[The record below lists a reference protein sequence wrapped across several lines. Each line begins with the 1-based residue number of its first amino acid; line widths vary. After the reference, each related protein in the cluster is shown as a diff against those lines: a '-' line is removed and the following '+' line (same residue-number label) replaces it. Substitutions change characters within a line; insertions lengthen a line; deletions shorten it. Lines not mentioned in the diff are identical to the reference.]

1 MRIVRFCEIAY
12 KNQRLCNI
20 IKLMKLKSQN
30 LPTFIYNL
38 ATLFRAHNFPLFLVG
53 GSVRD
58 FLLSRKASDFDF
70 CTSALPNEIKMVLQG
85 YKTIDVGAK
94 YGTIGVIFKSALCEI
109 TTFRSERDYTDNRHP
124 NKVAFERDINA
135 DLSRRDFTINA
146 LAFDILSGKLID
158 NFGGVADLK
167 SKQIR
172 AVGDANKRF
181 SEDALRILR
190 AFSLVA
196 KFGFNIESATKSAIV
211 AQKHLLKNISKERVE
226 AEIIKILRGDFA
238 PLALKEMKQIFAIN
252 MPKGFHKIPKNMRT
266 FGAFLIFKKAQNL
279 PEILQNKRTK
289 NIEIIF
295 NALDSALKNRRIYQ
309 RQRVFAEIKLRFE
322 VEDIKIAIALKC
334 ATARKNRRLKKAF
347 CAKRLDST
355 LKINGFDL
363 QNLGFSG
370 AQISTTKTQL
380 LREIYSRDLPNE
392 RAHLLRKA
400 RELKGI

>member
-1 MRIVRFCEIAY
+1 
-12 KNQRLCNI
+12 
-20 IKLMKLKSQN
+20 MKLKSQN
-30 LPTFIYNL
+30 LPPFIYNL
-38 ATLFRAHNFPLFLVG
+38 ATLFHAHNFPLFLVG

-58 FLLSRKASDFDF
+58 CLLARKASDFDF

-85 YKTIDVGAK
+85 YKTIDIGAK

-135 DLSRRDFTINA
+135 DLSRRDFSINA

-167 SKQIR
+167 SGQIR

-238 PLALKEMKQIFAIN
+238 PLALKEMGQIFAIN
-252 MPKGFHKIPKNMRT
+252 VPKGLHKIPKNMRI

-279 PEILQNKRTK
+279 LEILQNKRAK
-289 NIEIIF
+289 NIEMIF
-295 NALDSALKNRRIYQ
+295 NALDSAKRRICQ
-309 RQRVFAEIKLRFE
+309 RQRVFAELRLRFE

-334 ATARKNRRLKKAF
+334 ATARKNRKIKKAF
-347 CAKRLDST
+347 CAKRLDSA

-370 AQISTTKTQL
+370 AQISTIKTQL
-380 LREIYSRDLPNE
+380 LREIYSGDLPNE
-392 RAHLLRKA
+392 RAHLLRRA

>member
-1 MRIVRFCEIAY
+1 
-12 KNQRLCNI
+12 
-20 IKLMKLKSQN
+20 MKLKSQN

-38 ATLFRAHNFPLFLVG
+38 AMLFRAHNFPLFLVG

-58 FLLSRKASDFDF
+58 CLLSRKASDFDF
-70 CTSALPNEIKMVLQG
+70 CTSALPNEIKIILQG
-85 YKTIDVGAK
+85 YKTIDIGAK

-211 AQKHLLKNISKERVE
+211 AQKHLLKNISKERIE
-226 AEIIKILRGDFA
+226 AEIIKILQGDFA
-238 PLALKEMKQIFAIN
+238 PLALKEMKQIFTIN
-252 MPKGFHKIPKNMRT
+252 SPKGFHKIPKNMRT
-266 FGAFLIFKKAQNL
+266 FGVFLIFKKAQNL

-289 NIEIIF
+289 NIEMIF
-295 NALDSALKNRRIYQ
+295 NALDSVKRRICQ
-309 RQRVFAEIKLRFE
+309 RQRVFAELRLRFE

-334 ATARKNRRLKKAF
+334 ATARKNRKIKKAF
-347 CAKRLDST
+347 CAKRLDSA

-363 QNLGFSG
+363 QNVGFSG
-370 AQISTTKTQL
+370 AQISTIKTQL
-380 LREIYSRDLPNE
+380 LREIYSGDLPNE
-392 RAHLLRKA
+392 RAHLLRRA

>member
-1 MRIVRFCEIAY
+1 
-12 KNQRLCNI
+12 
-20 IKLMKLKSQN
+20 MKLKSQN
-30 LPTFIYNL
+30 LPTFIHSL

-58 FLLSRKASDFDF
+58 CLLSRKASDFDF
-70 CTSALPNEIKMVLQG
+70 CTSALPNEIKMILQG

-124 NKVAFERDINA
+124 QSVAFERDINA

-146 LAFDILSGKLID
+146 LAFDILSGRLID

-167 SKQIR
+167 RGKIR

-190 AFSLVA
+190 AFGLVA
-196 KFGFNIESATKSAIV
+196 KFGFKIESETKSAIV
-211 AQKHLLKNISKERVE
+211 AQKSLLKNISKERVE
-226 AEIIKILRGDFA
+226 AEIIKILRSDFA

-252 MPKGFHKIPKNMRT
+252 LPKGFHKIPKNMRI
-266 FGAFLIFKKAQNL
+266 FGAFLIFKKTQNL
-279 PEILQNKRTK
+279 QEILQNKRAK
-289 NIEIIF
+289 NIEMIF
-295 NALDSALKNRRIYQ
+295 NALDSAKRRICQ
-309 RQRVFAEIKLRFE
+309 RQRIFAELRLRFE
-322 VEDIKIAIALKC
+322 VEDIKIAIMLKC

-347 CAKRLDST
+347 CAKRLDSA

-370 AQISTTKTQL
+370 TQIGAIKTQL
-380 LREIYSRDLPNE
+380 LRGIYSGDLPNQ
-392 RAHLLRKA
+392 RAVLLCRV
-400 RELKGI
+400 RELNGI

>member
-1 MRIVRFCEIAY
+1 M
-12 KNQRLCNI
+12 
-20 IKLMKLKSQN
+20 KLKLKSQN
-30 LPTFIYNL
+30 LPHFIYSL

-58 FLLSRKASDFDF
+58 CLLSRKASDFDF

-85 YKTIDVGAK
+85 YKTIDIGAK
-94 YGTIGVIFKSALCEI
+94 YGTIGVIFKSVLCEI

-135 DLSRRDFTINA
+135 DLSRRDFSINA

-196 KFGFNIESATKSAIV
+196 KFGFNIDSTTKSAIV
-211 AQKHLLKNISKERVE
+211 AQKHLLKNISKERIE
-226 AEIIKILRGDFA
+226 AEITKILQGDFA

-252 MPKGFHKIPKNMRT
+252 LPKGFHKIPKNMRI

-289 NIEIIF
+289 NIEMIF
-295 NALDSALKNRRIYQ
+295 NALDSAKRRICQ
-309 RQRVFAEIKLRFE
+309 RQRVFAELRLRFE
-322 VEDIKIAIALKC
+322 VVDIKIAIALKC

-347 CAKRLDST
+347 CAKRLDSA

-363 QNLGFSG
+363 QNVGFSG
-370 AQISTTKTQL
+370 AQISTIKTQL
-380 LREIYSRDLPNE
+380 LREVYSGDLPNE
-392 RAHLLRKA
+392 RAHLLRRA

>member
-1 MRIVRFCEIAY
+1 
-12 KNQRLCNI
+12 
-20 IKLMKLKSQN
+20 MKLKSQN

-58 FLLSRKASDFDF
+58 CLLSRKASDFDF
-70 CTSALPNEIKMVLQG
+70 CTSALPNEIKMILQG

-94 YGTIGVIFKSALCEI
+94 YGTIGVIFKSTLCEI
-109 TTFRSERDYTDNRHP
+109 TTFRSERDYMDNRHP
-124 NKVAFERDINA
+124 NKVAFECDINA

-167 SKQIR
+167 SGQIR

-226 AEIIKILRGDFA
+226 AEIIKILQGDFA
-238 PLALKEMKQIFAIN
+238 PLALKEMGQIFAIN
-252 MPKGFHKIPKNMRT
+252 VPKGLHKIPKNMRI
-266 FGAFLIFKKAQNL
+266 FGVFLIFKKAQNL
-279 PEILQNKRTK
+279 PEILQNKRAK
-289 NIEIIF
+289 NIEMIF
-295 NALDSALKNRRIYQ
+295 NALDSAKRRIYQ
-309 RQRVFAEIKLRFE
+309 RQRILAELRLRFE
-322 VEDIKIAIALKC
+322 MEDIKIAIALKC
-334 ATARKNRRLKKAF
+334 ATARKNRKIKKAF
-347 CAKRLDST
+347 CAKRLDSA

-370 AQISTTKTQL
+370 AQISTIKMQL
-380 LREIYSRDLPNE
+380 LREIYSGDLPNK
-392 RAHLLRKA
+392 RAHLLRRA
-400 RELKGI
+400 REIKGLK

>member
-1 MRIVRFCEIAY
+1 M
-12 KNQRLCNI
+12 
-20 IKLMKLKSQN
+20 KLKLKSQN

-58 FLLSRKASDFDF
+58 CLLSRKASDFDF
-70 CTSALPNEIKMVLQG
+70 CTSALPNEIKMILQG
-85 YKTIDVGAK
+85 YKTIDIGAK
-94 YGTIGVIFKSALCEI
+94 YGTIGVIFKSTLCEI
-109 TTFRSERDYTDNRHP
+109 TTFRSERDYMDNRHP

-135 DLSRRDFTINA
+135 DLSRRDFSINA

-167 SKQIR
+167 SGQIR

-181 SEDALRILR
+181 SEDTLRILR

-211 AQKHLLKNISKERVE
+211 AQKHLLKNISKERIE
-226 AEIIKILRGDFA
+226 AEITKILRGDFA
-238 PLALKEMKQIFAIN
+238 PLALKEMRQIFAIN
-252 MPKGFHKIPKNMRT
+252 VPKGFHKIPKNMRT
-266 FGAFLIFKKAQNL
+266 FGVFLIFKKAQNL

-295 NALDSALKNRRIYQ
+295 NALDSAKRRIYQ
-309 RQRVFAEIKLRFE
+309 RQRILAEIRLRFE

-334 ATARKNRRLKKAF
+334 ATARKNRKIKKVF
-347 CAKRLDST
+347 CAKRLDSA

-363 QNLGFSG
+363 QNMGFSG
-370 AQISTTKTQL
+370 AQISTIKTQL
-380 LREIYSRDLPNE
+380 LREVYSGDLPNE
-392 RAHLLRKA
+392 RAHLLRRA
-400 RELKGI
+400 RELNGI